1 MTKLEQVATVVGAVV
16 AVISIVRAG
25 FAIATFFADLSANI
39 RALTDAVRVLTDRLA
54 DHDREVNDLR
64 NRVVHLESWRDAA

>member
-1 MTKLEQVATVVGAVV
+1 MTPLEQAATVVGVIV
-16 AVISIVRAG
+16 ATISIVKAG

-39 RALTDAVRVLTDRLA
+39 RALTDAVRVLTERLA